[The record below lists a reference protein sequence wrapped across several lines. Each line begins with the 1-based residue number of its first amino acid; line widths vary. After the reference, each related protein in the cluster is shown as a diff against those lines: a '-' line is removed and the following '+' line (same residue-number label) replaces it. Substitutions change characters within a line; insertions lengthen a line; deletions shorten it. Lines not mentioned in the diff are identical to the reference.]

1 MLTDAGRESLVRSRW
16 RETEGPRSSCDCSTC
31 VRFSAAYL
39 HHLFRAQELLAHR
52 PASVH
57 NLRYMARLSARMRQA
72 ILEQRF
78 GAWRADFLGA
88 YRVADEDRRQEQR
101 SKRLAAREGRAA
113 LDGLDPEEA
122 PPPGE
127 GPGRGGSRAGWPG
140 DEGAA
145 RSALR

>member
-1 MLTDAGRESLVRSRW
+1 MPGELVRSRW
-16 RETEGPRSSCDCSTC
+16 RETEGPFDPSCDCSTC
-31 VRFSAAYL
+31 VRFSAYL

-88 YRVADEDRRQEQR
+88 YRVADEDRREQR
-101 SKRLAAREGRAA
+101 SKRLAAWEGRAA
-113 LDGLDPEEA
+113 GSTGRRA
-122 PPPGE
+122 GSVGE
-127 GPGRGGSRAGWPG
+127 RAGWPG
-140 DEGAA
+140 GSGVGVEPAGRAAEGPVTPLA
-145 RSALR
+145 

>member
-16 RETEGPRSSCDCSTC
+16 RETEGPSILLRLLHL
-31 VRFSAAYL
+31 RPLLAYL

-88 YRVADEDRRQEQR
+88 YRVADEDRRQGSSA
-101 SKRLAAREGRAA
+101 SKRLAWGARRST
-113 LDGLDPEEA
+113 
-122 PPPGE
+122 
-127 GPGRGGSRAGWPG
+127 GRGRRGQGGQR
-140 DEGAA
+140 
-145 RSALR
+145 